1 MEMPTSSNMY
11 ISVVDVFDCSVFCMP
26 LGNTLVRGGFGPIQ
40 RGELTAV
47 VLYTPNCD
55 RFFYM

>member
-40 RGELTAV
+40 QGELTAV

-55 RFFYM
+55 M